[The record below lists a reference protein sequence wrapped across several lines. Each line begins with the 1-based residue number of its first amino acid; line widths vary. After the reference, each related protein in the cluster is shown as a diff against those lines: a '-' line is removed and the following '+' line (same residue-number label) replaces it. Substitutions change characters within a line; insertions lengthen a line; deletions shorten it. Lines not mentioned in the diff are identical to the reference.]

1 MRGLYWILPSSMR
14 PMFSI
19 ASRHL
24 LLLLRHRRGSW
35 ANRQSQSALDTI
47 LCASYRP
54 PPSIIYEKQGAPTGW
69 VTFPAEGPSRAWPGG
84 RSHGS
89 SRCERSEIYGH
100 GKNTEGTRKAIR
112 VRSVFHQWLLW
123 LRRRLS
129 PRFPVHRLSGLCASA
144 TDAHAEA
151 RRK

>member
-1 MRGLYWILPSSMR
+1 MNAVITTTSALMRGLYWVLPSSMQ

-35 ANRQSQSALDTI
+35 TNHQSQSALDTI

-69 VTFPAEGPSRAWPGG
+69 VTFPAEGPSRARPAGG
-84 RSHGS
+84 NPRMYPLS
-89 SRCERSEIYGH
+89 SFDIP
-100 GKNTEGTRKAIR
+100 
-112 VRSVFHQWLLW
+112 
-123 LRRRLS
+123 LS
-129 PRFPVHRLSGLCASA
+129 LFNIS
-144 TDAHAEA
+144 
-151 RRK
+151 